1 MTGKV
6 RYDAETLYRLC
17 QRGDE
22 EAWRALYSWCRLKA
36 LRIMAEEADDVAQ
49 QVCLNMMEG
58 GLDKL
63 RNPKAFLGYTGRS
76 VRNEVANRLR
86 SRSRLVS
93 INRPAS
99 SHDGE
104 AREMVDAMPA
114 NESGPDQSAVSRIA
128 LEQLME
134 MFDEL
139 PDYCERVMSLYLR
152 YLMGLAESYQEMADL
167 LNVGINTLSV
177 QIKRCLD
184 KLKGLAGFKE
194 LQGLL
199 ED

>member
-1 MTGKV
+1 MTEKV

-17 QRGDE
+17 QGGDD

-36 LRIMAEEADDVAQ
+36 LRILAEEADDVAQ
-49 QVCLNMMEG
+49 QVCLNMLEG

-63 RNPKAFLGYTGRS
+63 RNPKAFLGYAGRS

-93 INRPAS
+93 INQPAS
-99 SHDGE
+99 RQDGE

-114 NESGPDQSAVSRIA
+114 NETGPDRTAVSRIA
-128 LEQLME
+128 LEELLE
-134 MFDEL
+134 LFTEL
-139 PDYCERVMSLYLR
+139 PSYCERVMSLYLR

-167 LNVGINTLSV
+167 LDVGINTLSV

-184 KLKGLAGFKE
+184 KLKGLAGYKE
-194 LQGLL
+194 LKGLL
-199 ED
+199 EE